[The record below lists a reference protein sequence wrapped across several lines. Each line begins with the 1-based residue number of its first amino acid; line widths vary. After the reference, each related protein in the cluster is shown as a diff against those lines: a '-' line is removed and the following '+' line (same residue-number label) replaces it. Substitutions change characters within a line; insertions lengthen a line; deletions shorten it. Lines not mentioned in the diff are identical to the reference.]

1 MSSSL
6 RVVSK
11 RSTWGKWFAGFS
23 TDCCCCCCC
32 VCCCSWAVPCC
43 CFPKNGMG
51 ITTSVVERGYGNWRI
66 SNRDVL
72 IWFIFDISQCPVTH
86 TRFFHISFPI
96 SFLFFFFLSSSPR
109 LTVHTMAL
117 PGTETIRFRRPT
129 TGPNAVEQ
137 KKEPKKDE
145 FGSLAPIGWKRRHQ
159 SLLQDQ
165 LKRCV
170 QMSLMCTTI
179 RILMGLLL
187 SAYEKKGIS
196 KAHSFPRYP

>member
-1 MSSSL
+1 MP
-6 RVVSK
+6 
-11 RSTWGKWFAGFS
+11 GDA
-23 TDCCCCCCC
+23 
-32 VCCCSWAVPCC
+32 
-43 CFPKNGMG
+43 
-51 ITTSVVERGYGNWRI
+51 Y
-66 SNRDVL
+66 
-72 IWFIFDISQCPVTH
+72 
-86 TRFFHISFPI
+86 
-96 SFLFFFFLSSSPR
+96 SFLSHFIPHFISLFFLFSSRR
-109 LTVHTMAL
+109 LAVHTMAL

-159 SLLQDQ
+159 GLLQDQ

>member
-1 MSSSL
+1 MP
-6 RVVSK
+6 
-11 RSTWGKWFAGFS
+11 GDA
-23 TDCCCCCCC
+23 
-32 VCCCSWAVPCC
+32 
-43 CFPKNGMG
+43 
-51 ITTSVVERGYGNWRI
+51 Y
-66 SNRDVL
+66 
-72 IWFIFDISQCPVTH
+72 
-86 TRFFHISFPI
+86 
-96 SFLFFFFLSSSPR
+96 SFLSHFIPHLISFFFLFSSHR

-159 SLLQDQ
+159 GLLQDQ

-170 QMSLMCTTI
+170 QLSLMCTTI

-187 SAYEKKGIS
+187 SAYEKRNQQGPFIPSLSLALRLLLLVRTAAAMYSIIS
-196 KAHSFPRYP
+196 DCDEGEFFLSYQWLRDMESV